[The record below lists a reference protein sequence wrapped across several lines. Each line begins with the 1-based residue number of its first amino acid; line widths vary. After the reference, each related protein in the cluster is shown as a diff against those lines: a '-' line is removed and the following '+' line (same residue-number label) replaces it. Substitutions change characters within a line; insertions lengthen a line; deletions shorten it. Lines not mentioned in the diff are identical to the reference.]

1 MKCLFC
7 DIVAG
12 TIPSER
18 VFEADDMMAFRDINP
33 AAPVHV
39 LVIPKEHI
47 DGIGAADETHTALLG
62 RLMLAAVEISQSE
75 GVAEDGFRLV
85 VNQGREGGQSVGH
98 LHIHLLGGRQ
108 MRWPSG

>member
-1 MKCLFC
+1 MKCPFC
-7 DIVAG
+7 DIAAG
-12 TIPSER
+12 ILPSEI
-18 VFEADDMMAFRDINP
+18 VFETDDVIAFRDINP

-47 DGIGAADETHTALLG
+47 DGIAVVGQTHTALLG
-62 RLMLAAVEISQSE
+62 RLMLAAVEISKSE
-75 GVAEDGFRLV
+75 GVAGEGFRLV
-85 VNQGREGGQSVGH
+85 INQGREGGQTVGH

>member
-7 DIVAG
+7 DIAAR
-12 TIPSER
+12 ILPSEI
-18 VFEADDMMAFRDINP
+18 VFETDDVIAFRDINP

-47 DGIGAADETHTALLG
+47 DGIAVVDQTHTALLG
-62 RLMLAAVEISQSE
+62 RLMLAAVEVSKSE
-75 GVAEDGFRLV
+75 GVAGDGFRLV
-85 VNQGREGGQSVGH
+85 INQGREGGQTVGH

>member
-7 DIVAG
+7 DIAAG
-12 TIPSER
+12 TIPSEI
-18 VFEADDMMAFRDINP
+18 VFETDDVLAFRDINP

-47 DGIGAADETHTALLG
+47 DGVDAVDETHTDLLG
-62 RLMLAAVEISQSE
+62 RLMLAAVEISKSE
-75 GVAEDGFRLV
+75 GVAGKGFRLV
-85 VNQGREGGQSVGH
+85 INQGREGGQSVGH
-98 LHIHLLGGRQ
+98 LHVHLLAGRQ